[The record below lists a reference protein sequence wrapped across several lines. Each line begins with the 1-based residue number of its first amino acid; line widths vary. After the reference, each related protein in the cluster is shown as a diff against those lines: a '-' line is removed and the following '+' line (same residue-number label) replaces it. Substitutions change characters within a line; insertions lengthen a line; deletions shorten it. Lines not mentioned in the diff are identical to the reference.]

1 MNSMQKKKL
10 ISIAIALTLQ
20 SYYIPAIAAEN
31 NDDEKECPSNI
42 ASLPKEKRAK
52 LSPTCLA
59 TLPENDNHWGWV
71 AGGVAALV
79 AGVVIGVENNGG
91 GDSTHSYIPPTPD
104 DGGNVT
110 PPDDSG
116 DDDVTP
122 PDDSGDD
129 DVTPPDDDDTPP
141 DDSVITFSNGVTID
155 KGKDTLAFDSF
166 KLDSGSV
173 LEGAVW
179 NYSEQN
185 NQWQLTPLGGKTL
198 NVTGWDVTDANAAVI
213 EGTQENG
220 LYWKY
225 DSRGYL
231 ILADDKTTVISGDG
245 ESHTSDRGMDIS
257 GQDRTGVI
265 ISGNRTVNTLT
276 GGSSVTDGAI

>member
-52 LSPTCLA
+52 LSPTYLA

-79 AGVVIGVENNGG
+79 AGVAIGVENNGG

-129 DVTPPDDDDTPP
+129 DVTPPDDSGDDDVTPP
-141 DDSVITFSNGVTID
+141 H
-155 KGKDTLAFDSF
+155 
-166 KLDSGSV
+166 DSG
-173 LEGAVW
+173 
-179 NYSEQN
+179 
-185 NQWQLTPLGGKTL
+185 
-198 NVTGWDVTDANAAVI
+198 
-213 EGTQENG
+213 
-220 LYWKY
+220 
-225 DSRGYL
+225 
-231 ILADDKTTVISGDG
+231 DD
-245 ESHTSDRGMDIS
+245 
-257 GQDRTGVI
+257 
-265 ISGNRTVNTLT
+265 
-276 GGSSVTDGAI
+276 

>member
-1 MNSMQKKKL
+1 MNPMQKKKL

-79 AGVVIGVENNGG
+79 AGVAIGVENNGG

-110 PPDDSG
+110 PPDDGGNVTPPDDGSDDNVTPPDDSG

-129 DVTPPDDDDTPP
+129 DVTPPDDSGDDDVTPP
-141 DDSVITFSNGVTID
+141 DDSGD
-155 KGKDTLAFDSF
+155 D
-166 KLDSGSV
+166 
-173 LEGAVW
+173 
-179 NYSEQN
+179 
-185 NQWQLTPLGGKTL
+185 
-198 NVTGWDVTDANAAVI
+198 DVTP
-213 EGTQENG
+213 
-220 LYWKY
+220 
-225 DSRGYL
+225 
-231 ILADDKTTVISGDG
+231 
-245 ESHTSDRGMDIS
+245 
-257 GQDRTGVI
+257 
-265 ISGNRTVNTLT
+265 
-276 GGSSVTDGAI
+276 

>member
-1 MNSMQKKKL
+1 MNPMQKKKL

-42 ASLPKEKRAK
+42 SSLPKEKRAK

-79 AGVVIGVENNGG
+79 AGVAIGVENNGG
-91 GDSTHSYIPPTPD
+91 GDSNHSYTPPTPD
-104 DGGNVT
+104 DGGDDDVT

-129 DVTPPDDDDTPP
+129 DVTPPD
-141 DDSVITFSNGVTID
+141 
-155 KGKDTLAFDSF
+155 
-166 KLDSGSV
+166 
-173 LEGAVW
+173 
-179 NYSEQN
+179 
-185 NQWQLTPLGGKTL
+185 
-198 NVTGWDVTDANAAVI
+198 
-213 EGTQENG
+213 
-220 LYWKY
+220 
-225 DSRGYL
+225 
-231 ILADDKTTVISGDG
+231 
-245 ESHTSDRGMDIS
+245 
-257 GQDRTGVI
+257 
-265 ISGNRTVNTLT
+265 
-276 GGSSVTDGAI
+276 

>member
-1 MNSMQKKKL
+1 MNPMQKKKL

-79 AGVVIGVENNGG
+79 AGVAIGVENNGG

-110 PPDDSG
+110 PPDDGGNVTPPDDGSDDNVTPPDDSG

-129 DVTPPDDDDTPP
+129 DVTPPDDSGDDDVTPP
-141 DDSVITFSNGVTID
+141 DDSGDDDVTPPD
-155 KGKDTLAFDSF
+155 
-166 KLDSGSV
+166 DSGDD
-173 LEGAVW
+173 
-179 NYSEQN
+179 
-185 NQWQLTPLGGKTL
+185 
-198 NVTGWDVTDANAAVI
+198 DVTPP
-213 EGTQENG
+213 
-220 LYWKY
+220 
-225 DSRGYL
+225 
-231 ILADDKTTVISGDG
+231 DDSGDDDV
-245 ESHTSDRGMDIS
+245 TPPDDS
-257 GQDRTGVI
+257 GDDDVTPPDD
-265 ISGNRTVNTLT
+265 SGDDD
-276 GGSSVTDGAI
+276 VTPPD